1 MTSPFPSSESAESS
15 KAANQ
20 FCLCLV
26 LTLHPLVQAVFLLV
40 GSIWSAAKPDL
51 NNLLASRIIQGMG
64 MAPTESIATAT
75 IGDLYFVHQRG
86 MRIAIWGLSLLG
98 G

>member
-1 MTSPFPSSESAESS
+1 M
-15 KAANQ
+15 
-20 FCLCLV
+20 
-26 LTLHPLVQAVFLLV
+26 LTLKALQAVFLLA

-75 IGDLYFVHQRG
+75 IGDLFFVHQRG